1 MGLHQPINMA
11 SGDRNE
17 NEARKGAKLMH
28 KNFSLALKKLPA
40 DHEVHSILKVLP
52 RKKKAEF
59 YQNWSKDPTWGFVR
73 IFKTTS
79 TALIDHDQTRTLWK
93 SRQWLVRELGK
104 SGALRHM
111 ACMEEQNR
119 YKLHETSGLK
129 LYEYSEESQ
138 SSSLEKRREK
148 KSEVVAEE
156 EIPRGSEPE
165 PPALMALTNG
175 SPEAASPMLL
185 GAPPAAPLA
194 APPAPVASPPANM
207 ASPPASPPATP
218 VAPQPLA
225 VAPPP
230 HTAAFL
236 ATIANIAPAP
246 AQAAPPPANF
256 LAPPVTPPA
265 SGVLLAP
272 HTEQEV
278 VIDGSNA
285 SPTTAASSAEKD
297 EDVSLGAVAEKDEK
311 HEPGNNAS
319 KKRTRTS
326 TIKVLKKHVGSDVM
340 DTILKLDMPLLKRLR
355 SLLEAI
361 TDDKEE

>member
-79 TALIDHDQTRTLWK
+79 TALIDHDQTKTLWK

-175 SPEAASPMLL
+175 SPEAASPILL

-218 VAPQPLA
+218 VAP
-225 VAPPP
+225 
-230 HTAAFL
+230 
-236 ATIANIAPAP
+236 
-246 AQAAPPPANF
+246 PPANF

-272 HTEQEV
+272 HTKQEV

-297 EDVSLGAVAEKDEK
+297 EEVSHGAVAEKDEK
-311 HEPGNNAS
+311 GAPGNNPS

-361 TDDKEE
+361 TDDTEE